1 MVETV
6 HATTS
11 DTDILATADMAVI
24 GFFFLCRPGEHTKNK
39 TNTPFRLCDIR
50 LFRNGNE
57 VPWRDLYN
65 TPSITQC
72 DTATA
77 ASLTFTTQKNGVK
90 GEVIT
95 HGMTGDPL
103 FCPVCAL
110 VRRITAHSL
119 AHTPVTMPICTYP
132 PQHIQTRSQSTKRRF
147 VTSRALTELLRMGVR
162 LARNQ
167 NPNLPITESEIDARS
182 LRASGATAMLCAGV
196 DHTKI
201 MLFGRWRSDA
211 MIQYLHIQFDPVVRK
226 FARKMLDEGDFANIP
241 NELNWDGFVPLQ
253 TGDDE

>member
-11 DTDILATADMAVI
+11 APEILATADMAVI

-39 TNTPFRLCDIR
+39 TNTPFNLCDIR
-50 LFRNGNE
+50 LYRNGNE
-57 VPWRDLYN
+57 LPWRDLYGS
-65 TPSITQC
+65 PKITDC

-77 ASLTFTTQKNGVK
+77 ASLTFTTQKNGIK

-103 FCPVCAL
+103 FCPVRAL
-110 VRRITAHSL
+110 VRRIIAHSL
-119 AHTPVTMPICTYP
+119 VQTPVAMPICTYP
-132 PQHIQTRSQSTKRRF
+132 PDRMQTRSQSAKRKF

-162 LARNQ
+162 LARAT
-167 NPNLPITESEIDARS
+167 NPNLPIHESDIDARS
-182 LRASGATAMLCAGV
+182 LRASGATALLCAGV
-196 DHTKI
+196 DQTKI
-201 MLFGRWRSDA
+201 KLLGRWRSDA
-211 MIQYLHIQFDPVVRK
+211 MLQYLHIQFNPVVCQ

-241 NELNWDGFVPLQ
+241 DEINWDSFVPLR

>member
-132 PQHIQTRSQSTKRRF
+132 PQHIQTRSQSTKQRF
-147 VTSRALTELLRMGVR
+147 VTS
-162 LARNQ
+162 
-167 NPNLPITESEIDARS
+167 
-182 LRASGATAMLCAGV
+182 
-196 DHTKI
+196 
-201 MLFGRWRSDA
+201 
-211 MIQYLHIQFDPVVRK
+211 
-226 FARKMLDEGDFANIP
+226 
-241 NELNWDGFVPLQ
+241 
-253 TGDDE
+253 